1 MTPPRRHPGC
11 RGPEQPREQPTE
23 NMSEDTLL
31 GERIARARQAKG
43 LSSKQL
49 AQRLG
54 IKRSTLQNWESER
67 SAPRAN
73 RLNQL
78 AGILDV
84 PLLWLIGGAD
94 TPPTTQVPDL
104 SETTAIESKLRRAEN
119 LVNELSALLV
129 DIRAQTR
136 RVQREIDEYDEL
148 DSAVG

>member
-1 MTPPRRHPGC
+1 MT
-11 RGPEQPREQPTE
+11 
-23 NMSEDTLL
+23 EDTLL
-31 GERIARARQAKG
+31 GERIANARQAKG

-54 IKRSTLQNWESER
+54 IKKETLQNWENER

-78 AGILDV
+78 AGVLDV
-84 PLLWLIGGAD
+84 PLLWLIAGSE
-94 TPPTTQVPDL
+94 TPPMMRAPDL

-119 LVNELSALLV
+119 LVNELSSLLV

-136 RVQREIDEYDEL
+136 RVQREIDEIDEIE
-148 DSAVG
+148 AQGA